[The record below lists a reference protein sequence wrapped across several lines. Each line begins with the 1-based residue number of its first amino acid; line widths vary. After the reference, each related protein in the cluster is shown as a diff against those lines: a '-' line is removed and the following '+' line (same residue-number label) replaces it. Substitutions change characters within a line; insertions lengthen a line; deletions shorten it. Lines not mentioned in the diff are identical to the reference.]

1 MMRNDNVSIAMG
13 AAALDALS
21 TGSAPIP
28 ANLNRSDLERAAKSS
43 LTAPTKIAITT
54 DEGKPRPQVAILI
67 DIGNQ
72 HALFHD
78 TGGDAYAQLGN
89 GAVCAVTSTEYREIL
104 GSAYYR
110 LTGKGANRNALM
122 DAANTLAA
130 IAKFDGRTEPVH
142 LRVGEFEGNIAI
154 DTGHPD
160 RACYLVSKEGW
171 QKRDEPPI
179 HFRRSGKPLPLPK
192 PSKANFNLLWKYVN
206 VRLADRVLVVAWILA
221 ALRPKGP
228 YPILILIGEQGSG
241 KSRTARAI
249 KALTDPSASPLRSPP
264 QDVRDLMVAAVS
276 SWILAFDNLSGA
288 DPQLSDALCRLST
301 GGALSGRTLYTNS
314 EETLIE
320 LQRPVILNGID
331 DLATRPD
338 LAERSIILELPTI
351 QHRSTDQELDAGFQ
365 QDACA
370 ILAALLDGLQQALRD
385 EHSIKI
391 GPLPRMADFAKWAA
405 AGVPAMGFS
414 SNEFVE
420 AYRAN
425 QAGAIE
431 SGLDSSS
438 VGQAVRRFMEKRSI
452 WSGSASELLY
462 ELATGS
468 DINSRSWPRSPKGL
482 LNALR
487 RLGPSLRHMGI
498 RWEMSRSA
506 TQRDITLCKDDGQV
520 SQASQVSLPNDG
532 MTLVTHSPVPC
543 TVNVELDVEVF

>member
-1 MMRNDNVSIAMG
+1 
-13 AAALDALS
+13 
-21 TGSAPIP
+21 
-28 ANLNRSDLERAAKSS
+28 
-43 LTAPTKIAITT
+43 
-54 DEGKPRPQVAILI
+54 
-67 DIGNQ
+67 
-72 HALFHD
+72 
-78 TGGDAYAQLGN
+78 
-89 GAVCAVTSTEYREIL
+89 
-104 GSAYYR
+104 
-110 LTGKGANRNALM
+110 M

-130 IAKFDGRTEPVH
+130 KAKFDGRTEPVH

-351 QHRSTDQELDAGFQ
+351 QHRSTEQELDAGFQ